1 MFAIIVLMGH
11 EGRNMRVMSERQNLN
26 YCIFVGQEIKMT
38 AFELRL
44 QKKENTK
51 DIFLETHD
59 SKTLSCSEIT
69 SCFVNICKMARYNY

>member
-26 YCIFVGQEIKMT
+26 CCIFVGQEIKMT

-51 DIFLETHD
+51 DVCLETHD
-59 SKTLSCSEIT
+59 IKTLSRSEIA
-69 SCFVNICKMARYNY
+69 SCFVSICKMA